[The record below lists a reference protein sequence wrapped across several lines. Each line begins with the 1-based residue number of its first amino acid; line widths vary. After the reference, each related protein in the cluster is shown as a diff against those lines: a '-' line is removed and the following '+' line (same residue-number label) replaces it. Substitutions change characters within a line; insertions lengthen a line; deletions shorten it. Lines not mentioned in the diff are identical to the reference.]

1 MYNLYKSAGGAEV
14 VFNNLK
20 TYSKNEI
27 TLTYPEDIHEHNFD
41 DFDIIHV
48 HNALADQQHF
58 LKYTGSTKLVYDIHA
73 FTLTC
78 PTELYLCSVLN
89 QYLKKPLT
97 CANCLGLAGQWFC
110 NKSMSAYIKLANKAD
125 HTIVHSKFMQEFY
138 RNYDPVYLP
147 IPLETDKIVPH
158 FNDDGY
164 LFYTGRM
171 SIEKNPSGFLKIVD
185 ATDMPAKMAVYE
197 RGLGM
202 QDIKSI
208 TDNNLNIEVVV
219 NPSTDTLFEMYYG
232 ARYTVLPYLY
242 SEPFGI
248 AAANSLLA
256 GTPLITFPFG
266 NLKML
271 ATTTTRTLIDMIEL
285 IKFDPHDELVQGVK
299 NQTPHAHEEYG
310 CKSATQKW
318 DDFYKTVVD

>member
-20 TYSKNEI
+20 TYSENDI
-27 TLTYPEDIHEHNFD
+27 TLIYPEDIHEHDFD

-58 LKYTGSTKLVYDIHA
+58 LEYNGSTKLVYDIHA

-89 QYLKKPLT
+89 RYLKKPLT
-97 CANCLGLAGQWFC
+97 CENCLGLAGQWFC

-125 HTIVHSKFMQEFY
+125 HTIVHSEFMRDFY
-138 RNYDPVYLP
+138 RNYNPVYLP
-147 IPLETDKIVPH
+147 IPLETDKITPH
-158 FNDDGY
+158 FEDEGY
-164 LFYTGRM
+164 LFYTARA
-171 SIEKNPSGFLKIVD
+171 SIEKNPSGFMKIVE
-185 ATDMPAKMAVYE
+185 ATGLPAKMAIYG

-202 QDIKSI
+202 QNIDAIV
-208 TDNNLNIEVVV
+208 NNKLDIEVVV
-219 NPSTDTLFEMYYG
+219 DPPSDELFKMYYG

-266 NLKML
+266 NLC
-271 ATTTTRTLIDMIEL
+271 TLGTVTPSTFSDMVRL
-285 IKFDPHDELVQGVK
+285 IQSDPHDRLLDDVRKQSLY
-299 NQTPHAHEEYG
+299 AHEEHG
-310 CKSATQKW
+310 CITATEKW
-318 DDFYKTVVD
+318 DKFYKMVVE